1 MIDIEGDEFNVEACI
16 QFTLLQKIL
25 IRMAKREKSM
35 KNKIEELEEKLAK
48 LSNINDIRLQNIEN
62 NIVNLSQNKPIDT
75 IEIKSIIEK
84 YDAEVEKEK
93 EKKKK
98 EK

>member
-98 EK
+98 